1 MYAAIFIGVLAVQQI
16 FRTST
21 PMSSRRIADEI
32 GARIASGQLKAGARV
47 PSARQIMRKWGV
59 ANATASKALAML
71 SDAGLVRAIAGVG
84 TVVVEQG
91 LSQDKIVRAGVAI
104 ADREG
109 LAAVTIRR
117 VASELGVSAMSLYR
131 YFPSKDELVLLL
143 VDAVFADESV
153 PSTARERSSMRQQ
166 LEAAARMEW
175 QMYCKHPWLAA
186 AISISRPQLLP
197 NAMQHTEY
205 ILRALDGRGL
215 SDQTMLLACITLLSF
230 VRGLAVNLEAEAQ
243 AEHETGLSRVG
254 HLDKQHASFSALTSS
269 PELSTLGRMGSLPRP
284 GIDLESLFEFG
295 LARMLDGLEA
305 LATKSQRK
313 TAKS

>member
-1 MYAAIFIGVLAVQQI
+1 
-16 FRTST
+16 
-21 PMSSRRIADEI
+21 MSSRRIADEI
-32 GARIASGQLKAGARV
+32 AARITSGQLKAGARV
-47 PSARQIMRKWGV
+47 PSARQIMRKWRV
-59 ANATASKALAML
+59 ANATASKALAIL

-91 LSQDKIVRAGVAI
+91 LSQAKIVQAGVAI

-153 PSTARERSSMRQQ
+153 PSTAPDCSMRQQ

-175 QMYCKHPWLAA
+175 QMYCKHPWLAG

-205 ILRALDGRGL
+205 VLRALDGRGL

-243 AEHETGLSRVG
+243 AEQETGLSRVG
-254 HLDKQHASFSALTSS
+254 HLDRQHASFDALTSS
-269 PELSTLGRMGSLPRP
+269 SKLSTLGRMGSLPKP
-284 GIDLESLFEFG
+284 GIDLESLLEFG
-295 LARMLDGLEA
+295 LARMLDGLEVLVA
-305 LATKSQRK
+305 SAADAAS
-313 TAKS
+313 AKRPKR